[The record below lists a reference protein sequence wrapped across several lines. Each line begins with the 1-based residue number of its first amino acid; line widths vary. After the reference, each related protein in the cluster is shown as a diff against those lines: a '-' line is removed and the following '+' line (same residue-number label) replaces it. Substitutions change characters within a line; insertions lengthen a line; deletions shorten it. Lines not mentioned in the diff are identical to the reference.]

1 MTVVGVQAG
10 GRGKRKG
17 RPRGRRHDTI
27 PLKSR
32 DVADDPAPAR
42 STQSKQTSQAYRFW
56 HSAWHAALGS
66 VALGVVTSV
75 GFFLHADDA
84 SAALLYLFVVVLTSL
99 RAGLVAGLIVS
110 GVAIVCLDYF
120 FTPPLFRVQIG
131 EIDAVAM
138 IVFGTTVLVIN
149 HLMTRV
155 RKSFEEIQRSEATL
169 REQAGLLDLAH
180 DSVFVRDMNSVI
192 TYWNR
197 GAEELYGWR
206 RDEAVGKVTHELLQT
221 AFPVP
226 REEITAALLRTAVGR
241 GSSCT
246 PGAMALR

>member
-1 MTVVGVQAG
+1 M
-10 GRGKRKG
+10 R
-17 RPRGRRHDTI
+17 RPPSCI
-27 PLKSR
+27 SLS
-32 DVADDPAPAR
+32 
-42 STQSKQTSQAYRFW
+42 S
-56 HSAWHAALGS
+56 
-66 VALGVVTSV
+66 
-75 GFFLHADDA
+75 
-84 SAALLYLFVVVLTSL
+84 VLTSL

-110 GVAIVCLDYF
+110 VVAIVCLDYF

-169 REQAGLLDLAH
+169 REQAGLLDLTH

-206 RDEAVGKVTHELLQT
+206 RDEAVGRVTHELLQT

-226 REEITAALLRTAVGR
+226 RRTDY
-241 GSSCT
+241 GSVA
-246 PGAMALR
+246 PHGPLGGGARPHQARWHSR